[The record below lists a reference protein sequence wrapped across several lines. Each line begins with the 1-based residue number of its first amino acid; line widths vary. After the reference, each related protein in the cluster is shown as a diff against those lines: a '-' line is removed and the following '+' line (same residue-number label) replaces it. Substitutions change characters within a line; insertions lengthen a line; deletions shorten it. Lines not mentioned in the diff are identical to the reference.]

1 MSDQI
6 LLLCAACLAARPNDQ
21 DAAWGS
27 EWATTIYR
35 GNALCL
41 THFREVRT
49 QEQDRALRAQNAS
62 GA

>member
-1 MSDQI
+1 MSREV
-6 LLLCAACLAARPNDQ
+6 LFLCAACIAARPNDQ
-21 DAAWGS
+21 DAAFGS

-49 QEQDRALRAQNAS
+49 QEQDAKLRAQNS
-62 GA
+62 K